1 MVIDF
6 HVHTFPA
13 KISLRALE
21 SMSQNSRT
29 VYFTD
34 GTTDQLQQ
42 SMQRC
47 GVDYSVN
54 LPVMTNPGQVEKVN
68 SSMIRDRET
77 LAARGII
84 AFGGMHPDYENYK
97 AELRRLRENGIKGIK
112 IHPAYQNTDL
122 NDIRFKRIIDA
133 ASNEGL
139 IITTHAGVDI
149 GLYAHDYATPQM
161 SLEVIRDVS
170 PEKFVLAHMGGWCKW
185 DEVGE
190 LLAGLPVYFDT
201 AFSLGDLVVRSD
213 EGRPPYADTNLSNDR
228 FRELV
233 RAHGAE
239 RILFATDS
247 PWERQDV
254 YQQRLKDS
262 GLTPDEC
269 NAILGGNAIRL
280 LALEAE

>member
-84 AFGGMHPDYENYK
+84 AFGGMRAGNRRCGYLNHPRIFL
-97 AELRRLRENGIKGIK
+97 LRNGNK
-112 IHPAYQNTDL
+112 IFHTVN
-122 NDIRFKRIIDA
+122 ID
-133 ASNEGL
+133 
-139 IITTHAGVDI
+139 
-149 GLYAHDYATPQM
+149 
-161 SLEVIRDVS
+161 
-170 PEKFVLAHMGGWCKW
+170 KF
-185 DEVGE
+185 
-190 LLAGLPVYFDT
+190 
-201 AFSLGDLVVRSD
+201 
-213 EGRPPYADTNLSNDR
+213 N
-228 FRELV
+228 
-233 RAHGAE
+233 
-239 RILFATDS
+239 
-247 PWERQDV
+247 
-254 YQQRLKDS
+254 
-262 GLTPDEC
+262 
-269 NAILGGNAIRL
+269 
-280 LALEAE
+280 